1 VCTKGRASTEEAE
14 IVSPAKS
21 DVLRAKKRE
30 QFEPNMQ
37 SFLLDLLTAFAIG
50 RSQLEVK
57 SIIARDQEEILD
69 A

>member
-1 VCTKGRASTEEAE
+1 
-14 IVSPAKS
+14 
-21 DVLRAKKRE
+21 
-30 QFEPNMQ
+30 MQ

-50 RSQLEVK
+50 RSQLELK